1 MNPGPWEGFPRLVI
15 EYAITRNRQTPLEG
29 DWNYGWTCHPEPP
42 QSDAGWHIFDSSRDY
57 KTKWRRVSVH
67 WRPGEAP
74 EIIPSMLATQVIDHR
89 LGEWRMGL
97 GRSKRP
103 VNQQ

>member
-1 MNPGPWEGFPRLVI
+1 LP
-15 EYAITRNRQTPLEG
+15 
-29 DWNYGWTCHPEPP
+29 PP

-74 EIIPSMLATQVIDHR
+74 EIIPSMLATQVIDHT
-89 LGEWRMGL
+89 LGELRMAL